1 MKEKSIYFFIGTT
14 AELIKLAPVI
24 RELKTR
30 KIKYKVLSSGQNV
43 LRFDELKPILGKQ
56 KADYTFK
63 LKPIPVH
70 FNIYVR
76 FAIWI
81 IKSLTNYLLYFR
93 SEFKELDRKNI
104 LFIVHGDTVSSLM
117 GAVIAKI
124 YGTKLAH
131 IESGLRSYNFLEP
144 FPEEISRY
152 LVSRLADLHFCPNS
166 WAVKNL
172 KGYRGVKINTKNNT
186 LVESLPPALS
196 LIDNPNYSRLIPKE
210 KFFLFV
216 LHRQEHVTFNKK
228 KARKYIELFTS
239 HAKDDLKCILILL
252 PLTEK
257 FLKQEK
263 IFQKIKKN
271 KNIVLMP
278 RLPFVQFIHLLYK
291 AEFIATD
298 GGSNQ
303 EESYYL
309 GKPCLLLRDVTERK
323 DGLGENAVLS
333 KGKEETILHFTKNY
347 KKYKRNRVRIEK
359 RPSKI
364 IVDYFVKY

>member
-1 MKEKSIYFFIGTT
+1 MREKSIYFFIGTT

-24 RELKTR
+24 KELKKR
-30 KIKYKVLSSGQNV
+30 KIKFKILSSGQNV
-43 LRFDELKPILGKQ
+43 LRFDELKPIIGKQ

-63 LKPIPVH
+63 LKPISVRL
-70 FNIYVR
+70 NIYVR

-93 SEFKELDRKNI
+93 SEFKELDRKNL

-117 GAVIAKI
+117 GAFIAKI
-124 YGTKLAH
+124 YGVKLAH

-172 KGYRGVKINTKNNT
+172 EGYRGVKINTQNNT
-186 LVESLPPALS
+186 IAESLLPALS
-196 LIDNPNYSRLIPKE
+196 LKNNPNYSKLIPKE

-216 LHRQEHVTFNKK
+216 LHRQEHVMFKK
-228 KARKYIELFTS
+228 KRARKYLELITS
-239 HAKDDLKCILILL
+239 HAKNDLKCILILL

-257 FLKQEK
+257 FLKREK
-263 IFQKIKKN
+263 VFQKIKKN
-271 KNIVLMP
+271 KNIILMP
-278 RLPFVQFIHLLYK
+278 RLPFIQFIHLLDK
-291 AEFIATD
+291 AQFIATD

-309 GKPCLLLRDVTERK
+309 GKPCLILRNVTERT
-323 DGLGENAVLS
+323 DGLGKNAVLS
-333 KGKEETILHFTKNY
+333 KGKEDTILHFTQNY
-347 KKYKRNRVRIEK
+347 KKYKRGRARLEE

-364 IVDYFVKY
+364 IVDYLSKH